1 MEIIVGIGGVG
12 CNIAM
17 LFEQYS
23 QYKVLKIDHSRSDVK
38 LDLDLGLKSHPEEY
52 ESKIPDTKKLLT
64 GLSGRALFILSGAS
78 LVSGAS
84 LRIMERFHQ
93 KGIDISVLYIKPE
106 VEILSKVKAL
116 QERVVFNVLQQYARS
131 GVLKMMY
138 LVSNRELDP
147 LIEDASILNYHNNI
161 NKLIVSNFH
170 MINVYSHI
178 SPVSSTFSKPHE
190 TLRICTLGI
199 LNVET
204 GEEKEFFPLDE
215 PREKRYYYAIAK
227 KRLSTEKE
235 LHRKIMNQVKEKVG
249 EDLGVSYGVYSTDY
263 EYDFGYVLSF
273 SQKIQENA

>member
-1 MEIIVGIGGVG
+1 LEIIVGVGGVG
-12 CNIAM
+12 CNIAAM
-17 LFEQYS
+17 FEQYNH
-23 QYKVLKIDHSRSDVK
+23 YKVLKIDHTRPDIV
-38 LDLDLGLKSHPEEY
+38 LDLDLGIKPQPEEY
-52 ESKIPDTKKLLT
+52 ENSIPDTKKLLS
-64 GLSGRALFILSGAS
+64 GMSGRALFVVCGAS
-78 LVSGAS
+78 LVSGAI
-84 LRIMERFHQ
+84 LRIMERFHL
-93 KGIDISVLYIKPE
+93 KGIKISVLYVKPE
-106 VEILSKVKAL
+106 TEILSKIKVL

-131 GVLKMMY
+131 GLLEMMY
-138 LVSNRELDP
+138 LVKNEDLDP
-147 LIEDASILNYHNNI
+147 LIEDASILNYHTNI

-178 SPVSSTFSKPHE
+178 TPVTSTFSKPHE
-190 TLRICTLGI
+190 TLRICTFGI

-249 EDLGVSYGVYSTDY
+249 EDLGVSYGIYSTDY